1 MNVIQKTPYLLVV
14 KTESIFATIFGFS
27 FVLLAGLAAYSYIT
41 YSGTIQKEIFY
52 GQAFTAVTLLLM
64 LLVFF
69 EKSVFEFD
77 RLKQQVRWRKQTVFK
92 RHQGMLRFDAI
103 RSIAVQTSN
112 NDESQTM
119 RVAIISESGTIPLTR
134 VYSGNIQHMIQI
146 AGLLNRWV
154 LNQSP
159 DLIKQS
165 IRNSLVENRRVDAA
179 MMLRNH
185 YPLSMTEAKQ
195 FLDSPEKLDTLPT
208 ILPSIDSQHADAA
221 EKETLLGIV
230 ALITMIV
237 GPLLLILGYMD
248 YIKGTATQNWLP
260 ANAVITDSGL
270 RRETESD
277 EYKFHLSYSYHVKD
291 ARYESNQLYIG
302 STLYSIIPKFYL
314 SDQDVVKA
322 ANYRTGNTI
331 TIYYDP
337 EAPQSSVV
345 LPGVHGGTRTQIIFG
360 IAGLLIYL
368 YLARRDL
375 HRRARIKS
383 RKTHPPHLTT

>member
-1 MNVIQKTPYLLVV
+1 MQP
-14 KTESIFATIFGFS
+14 FAVAFFL
-27 FVLLAGLAAYSYIT
+27 LLAGLALYSYVT
-41 YSGTIQKEIFY
+41 YSETIQKDIFY
-52 GQAFTAVTLLLM
+52 GQAFAAVTLLLM

-69 EKSVFEFD
+69 ENSVFEFD
-77 RLKQQVRWRKQTVFK
+77 RLKQQVRWKKRSVFK
-92 RHQGMLRFDAI
+92 CYQGILRFDAI
-103 RSIAVQTSN
+103 RSIAIQTSN
-112 NDESQTM
+112 GDESHTM
-119 RVAIISESGTIPLTR
+119 RVAIVSESGTLPLTR

-165 IRNSLVENRRVDAA
+165 IRNSLAENRRIDAA
-179 MMLRNH
+179 MTLRNH

-208 ILPSIDSQHADAA
+208 ILPSIDSQIADAA

-230 ALITMIV
+230 ALIAMVT
-237 GPLLLILGYMD
+237 GPLLLILGCMD

-260 ANAVITDSGL
+260 ANAVIFDSGL
-270 RRETESD
+270 SRETESD
-277 EYKFHLSYSYHVKD
+277 EYKFYLSYRYHVND
-291 ARYESNQLYIG
+291 TRYESSQLYIG
-302 STLYSIIPKFYL
+302 STLYSVIPKFYL
-314 SDQDVVKA
+314 GDHDVVNPA
-322 ANYRTGNTI
+322 DYCTGNTV
-331 TIYYDP
+331 TIFYDP

-345 LPGVHGGTRTQIIFG
+345 LPGVHGGTRAQIIFG

-375 HRRARIKS
+375 RRRARIKS
-383 RKTHPPHLTT
+383 RQTQPPRLTT